1 MNGKHVLFHD
11 RVDDLIPAELS
22 KKPAVADQ
30 ISSNYRQMLLIWARQ
45 QCQGYPGIYVNDFTH
60 SWRTGRVFMAILHR
74 HKFVI
79 AGLRPVQA

>member
-1 MNGKHVLFHD
+1 MNGKQVFFHD
-11 RVDDLIPAELS
+11 RVDDPVPVEIS
-22 KKPAVADQ
+22 KKPAMVDQ

-74 HKFVI
+74 HKFVNGGFPL
-79 AGLRPVQA
+79 AQA